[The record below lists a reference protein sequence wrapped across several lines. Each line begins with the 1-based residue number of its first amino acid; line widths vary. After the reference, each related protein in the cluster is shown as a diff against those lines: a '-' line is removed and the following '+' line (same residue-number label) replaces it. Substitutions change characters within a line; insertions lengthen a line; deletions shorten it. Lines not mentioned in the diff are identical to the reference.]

1 MRLSVD
7 EGLYLIFPLPFVLP
21 VGLYVLAFYF
31 DKQVE
36 VFKFQEKVGLYI
48 AFVGCMFRIVLI
60 GPKFIMKQFPAFLSH
75 GRFVEARGSQDLP

>member
-48 AFVGCMFRIVLI
+48 GFTKLF
-60 GPKFIMKQFPAFLSH
+60 
-75 GRFVEARGSQDLP
+75 

>member
-48 AFVGCMFRIVLI
+48 VFVGCMW
-60 GPKFIMKQFPAFLSH
+60 G
-75 GRFVEARGSQDLP
+75 FVPCV